1 MARGQV
7 CRHSGDVNNNN
18 RQHLQDG
25 DVGRPDTHTQTHT
38 YTASSEQND
47 NIDNID
53 DSQELQPRRLRPS
66 TGVCG
71 QEASADNKDRTGV

>member
-25 DVGRPDTHTQTHT
+25 DMGRPDIYTQTHT

-47 NIDNID
+47 NIDA
-53 DSQELQPRRLRPS
+53 SQELQPRRLRLS

-71 QEASADNKDRTGV
+71 QETSADYKDRTGV